1 MLTYKLWESTYCQLF
16 NSSVDYLLAI
26 IGSIFTIPLDILLF
40 PLEILAFIIYKIV
53 EKE

>member
-16 NSSVDYLLAI
+16 TSPVDYLLAI

-40 PLEILAFIIYKIV
+40 PLEIIAFIIYKII